1 MHGSPNYSLNGSSE
15 WVLLNLL
22 SHPLA
27 RALKWCADAGVFPWW
42 WASVTLNRE
51 CCAELEMLTVA
62 VLTAVRHGLAG
73 YWKFLEAINL
83 IKYCP
88 R

>member
-15 WVLLNLL
+15 WVLPNLL

-27 RALKWCADAGVFPWW
+27 RALERSADAGALPWW

-51 CCAELEMLTVA
+51 C
-62 VLTAVRHGLAG
+62 
-73 YWKFLEAINL
+73 
-83 IKYCP
+83 
-88 R
+88 